1 MASKRQRRDSP
12 REKLLAEVGRQ
23 VERRLGGSGS
33 ELAASQQTLAYL
45 NWLAWH
51 CSGFATVPAFL
62 NAARADILSIL
73 HAGALGVER
82 TAHVHA
88 RSLLENLV
96 RHCYFDSRPSLFVA
110 RSLLPEEDVRDV
122 WADLLKETQR
132 LPHFQ
137 PALGDAPG
145 TSFLFSEIEHAY
157 QQSSRFVHGS
167 TARYR
172 SLYWSIRSI
181 DLDAE
186 RARDLDASLRRL
198 GEACLLLLALYHL
211 GPYLLVS
218 QPIRRFMLRDAM
230 DAGGRARFLRCM
242 ESVPVT
248 WAQHQR
254 GAALRTWR
262 ERKRKPFP
270 TSDGLLLD
278 REGLTLVASPRSSM
292 KSQVSALSPGRR

>member
-1 MASKRQRRDSP
+1 MASKRQRRESP
-12 REKLLAEVGRQ
+12 RERLLAEVGRQ
-23 VERRLGGSGS
+23 AKRRRGGSGS

-62 NAARADILSIL
+62 NAARADILAIL

-110 RSLLPEEDVRDV
+110 RCLLPEEDVRDV
-122 WADLLKETQR
+122 WADLLKEIQR

-137 PALGDAPG
+137 PALGDAAG
-145 TSFLFSEIEHAY
+145 TSSLFSEIVHAY

-172 SLYWSIRSI
+172 SLYRDIRSI

-186 RARDLDASLRRL
+186 RARDLDAALRRL
-198 GEACLLLLALYHL
+198 AEACLLLLALYHL

-218 QPIRRFMLRDAM
+218 QPIRRYMLRDAM
-230 DAGGRARFLRCM
+230 GDDGRDRFLRCM
-242 ESVPVT
+242 ASVSVT

-254 GAALRTWR
+254 SAALRAWR

-278 REGLTLVASPRSSM
+278 RKGLALVVSPRTST
-292 KSQVSALSPGRR
+292 KS

>member
-33 ELAASQQTLAYL
+33 ELAGSQQTLAYL

-51 CSGFATVPAFL
+51 CSEFAEVPAFL
-62 NAARADILSIL
+62 NAARVDILAIL

-82 TAHVHA
+82 TAHLHA
-88 RSLLENLV
+88 RSLVENLV

-122 WADLLKETQR
+122 WADLLEEIQR

-137 PALGDAPG
+137 PALGDTAE
-145 TSFLFSEIEHAY
+145 TSFLFSEIVHAY
-157 QQSSRFVHGS
+157 QRSSRFVHGS

-172 SLYWSIRSI
+172 SLYRDIRSI

-186 RARDLDASLRRL
+186 RAGELDAALRRL

-211 GPYLLVS
+211 GAYLLIS
-218 QPIRRFMLRDAM
+218 QPIRRYMLRDAM
-230 DAGGRARFLRCM
+230 GLGGRARFLRCM

-254 GAALRTWR
+254 TAALRTWR

-270 TSDGLLLD
+270 TRDGLLLD
-278 REGLTLVASPRSSM
+278 RKGLALVVNPRAST
-292 KSQVSALSPGRR
+292 KS

>member
-1 MASKRQRRDSP
+1 MASNRQRRDVL
-12 REKLLAEVGRQ
+12 RDKLLAEVRRQ
-23 VERRLGGSGS
+23 VTRRLAGPGS

-45 NWLAWH
+45 SWLAWH

-62 NAARADILSIL
+62 NAARADILAIL

-110 RSLLPEEDVRDV
+110 RHLVPEENVRDV
-122 WADLLKETQR
+122 WADLLKEIQR
-132 LPHFQ
+132 LPYFQ
-137 PALGDAPG
+137 PA
-145 TSFLFSEIEHAY
+145 
-157 QQSSRFVHGS
+157 
-167 TARYR
+167 
-172 SLYWSIRSI
+172 
-181 DLDAE
+181 
-186 RARDLDASLRRL
+186 RARDLDVSLQRL

-218 QPIRRFMLRDAM
+218 QPIRRYMMRDAM
-230 DAGGRARFLRCM
+230 SPRGRARFLRCM

-254 GAALRTWR
+254 AAALRTWR

-270 TSDGLLLD
+270 TRDGLLLE
-278 REGLTLVASPRSSM
+278 RRGLALVASPRSAT
-292 KSQVSALSPGRR
+292 KS

>member
-1 MASKRQRRDSP
+1 MASRRQRRDSP
-12 REKLLAEVGRQ
+12 RERLLAEVGRQ
-23 VERRLGGSGS
+23 VERRLGSSGS

-51 CSGFATVPAFL
+51 CGGFAAVPAFL
-62 NAARADILSIL
+62 NAARADIVAIL

-110 RSLLPEEDVRDV
+110 RYLLREEDVRDV
-122 WADLLKETQR
+122 WADLFGEVQR

-137 PALGDAPG
+137 PALGDAAE
-145 TSFLFSEIEHAY
+145 TSFLFSEIEHVY
-157 QQSSRFVHGS
+157 QQASRFVHGS

-172 SLYWSIRSI
+172 SLYRDIRSI

-186 RARDLDASLRRL
+186 RARDLDVSLRRL

-218 QPIRRFMLRDAM
+218 QPIRRYMLRDAM
-230 DAGGRARFLRCM
+230 GPGGRARFLRCM

-254 GAALRTWR
+254 SAALHTWR

-270 TSDGLLLD
+270 TRDGLLLD
-278 REGLTLVASPRSSM
+278 RKGLALVASPRASA
-292 KSQVSALSPGRR
+292 KS

>member
-1 MASKRQRRDSP
+1 MASRRQRRDSP
-12 REKLLAEVGRQ
+12 RERLLAEVGRQ

-33 ELAASQQTLAYL
+33 ELAASQQTLAYM

-51 CSGFATVPAFL
+51 CSAFATVPAFL
-62 NAARADILSIL
+62 NAARADIVAIL

-110 RSLLPEEDVRDV
+110 RTVLPEEDVRDV
-122 WADLLKETQR
+122 WTDLLKEIQR

-137 PALGDAPG
+137 PALGDTG
-145 TSFLFSEIEHAY
+145 EKCFLFSEIVHAY
-157 QQSSRFVHGS
+157 QRSSRFVHGS

-172 SLYWSIRSI
+172 SLYRDIRSI

-186 RARDLDASLRRL
+186 RARDLDVSLRRL

-211 GPYLLVS
+211 GPYLLIS
-218 QPIRRFMLRDAM
+218 QPIRRYMLRDAM
-230 DAGGRARFLRCM
+230 GPDGRARFLRCM

-254 GAALRTWR
+254 TAALRTWR

-270 TSDGLLLD
+270 TRDGLLLD
-278 REGLTLVASPRSSM
+278 RKGLALVVNPRAST
-292 KSQVSALSPGRR
+292 KS

>member
-1 MASKRQRRDSP
+1 MASRRSRRDSL

-23 VERRLGGSGS
+23 VERRLGGSGA
-33 ELAASQQTLAYL
+33 ELAGSQQTLAYL
-45 NWLAWH
+45 SWLAWH

-62 NAARADILSIL
+62 NAARADILAIL

-110 RSLLPEEDVRDV
+110 RCLLPEEDVRDV
-122 WADLLKETQR
+122 WADLLEEIQR

-137 PALGDAPG
+137 PALGDAAE
-145 TSFLFSEIEHAY
+145 TSILFSEIEHGY
-157 QQSSRFVHGS
+157 KQSSRFVHGS

-172 SLYWSIRSI
+172 SLYRDIGSI

-218 QPIRRFMLRDAM
+218 QPIRRYMMRDAM
-230 DAGGRARFLRCM
+230 GPRGRARFLRCM

-254 GAALRTWR
+254 AAALRTWR

-270 TSDGLLLD
+270 TRDGLLLD
-278 REGLTLVASPRSSM
+278 RKGLALVASPR
-292 KSQVSALSPGRR
+292 VSTTS